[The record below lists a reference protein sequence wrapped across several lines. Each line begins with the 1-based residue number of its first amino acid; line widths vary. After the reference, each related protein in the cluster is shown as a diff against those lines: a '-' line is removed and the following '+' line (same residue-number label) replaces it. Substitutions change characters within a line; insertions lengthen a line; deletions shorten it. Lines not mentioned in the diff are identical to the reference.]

1 MNDELEINCPHHGR
15 ASLASVCGHLIKN
28 RGTPLG
34 FIENND
40 DPVDKQGWCYAC
52 ELVYLQEEDKTERF
66 IAFTDY
72 TVVCSH
78 CYDQIKA
85 HHQFDVPDGD
95 RDRTRDDG

>member
-40 DPVDKQGWCYAC
+40 DPDDKQGWCYAC

-95 RDRTRDDG
+95 RIRTRDDG